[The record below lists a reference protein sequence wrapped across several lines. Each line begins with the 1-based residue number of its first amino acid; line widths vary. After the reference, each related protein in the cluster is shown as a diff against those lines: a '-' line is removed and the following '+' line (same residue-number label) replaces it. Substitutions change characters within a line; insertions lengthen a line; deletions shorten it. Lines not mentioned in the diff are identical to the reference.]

1 MSPCACDLVLLS
13 LVTWLLSAVLVAAVL
28 VAAFCLCQEPATPPP
43 TKRQR
48 TSHTSSTAEEVQELQ
63 REVES
68 REKLTL
74 LLRRQLKDTEEE
86 SKAVTQDCMGRLQSN
101 LQAAA
106 VPIKT
111 QPCDGL
117 KPEQKKAEI
126 RAPGGRFRQ
135 KAPSGRV
142 SVPFS

>member
-86 SKAVTQDCMGRLQSN
+86 
-101 LQAAA
+101 
-106 VPIKT
+106 
-111 QPCDGL
+111 
-117 KPEQKKAEI
+117 
-126 RAPGGRFRQ
+126 
-135 KAPSGRV
+135 
-142 SVPFS
+142 